1 MSTERIEKETSVVP
15 ASAAASGERSAERGG
30 DGPKKGRVLVDQQVV
45 QRCLEGDERAWEKLY
60 RKCHPRLRKAIEL
73 LLGVDAS
80 DGHVIEEIAARVWYA
95 LLKDNHRLLAAYD
108 ADRDSALD
116 GFLMGLARIEIL
128 RYTRSE
134 RRRHSH
140 EMSGGRNRLEEQR
153 VSDWQLATM
162 MDEFT
167 STLTAGERKFMERFL
182 TGPVDDQTDAEL
194 EDLPATTVWT
204 RRYRIRRKLNR
215 FLENL

>member
-1 MSTERIEKETSVVP
+1 MSTERIQRQTGVVP
-15 ASAAASGERSAERGG
+15 PSVAASSGRSAERGG
-30 DGPKKGRVLVDQQVV
+30 DASPRRRTLVEHEVV
-45 QRCLEGDERAWEKLY
+45 QRCLAGDERAWEKLY
-60 RKCHPRLRKAIEL
+60 RRCHPRLRKAIEL
-73 LLGVDAS
+73 LLGVEAS
-80 DGHVIEEIAARVWYA
+80 DGHVIEEIASRVWYA
-95 LLKDNHRLLAAYD
+95 LWKDDHRLLAAYD

-116 GFLMGLARIEIL
+116 SFLMGLARIEIL

-140 EMSGGRNRLEEQR
+140 EMSGGRKRLEEER

-162 MDEFT
+162 MDEF
-167 STLTAGERKFMERFL
+167 SATLTPGERAFMERFL
-182 TGPVDDQTDAEL
+182 TVPVDGQADAEL
-194 EDLPATTVWT
+194 ENLPPTTVWT

>member
-1 MSTERIEKETSVVP
+1 MSTQNPESDKARTPESPLP
-15 ASAAASGERSAERGG
+15 ASQHATQRGG
-30 DGPKKGRVLVDQQVV
+30 RRSGKRRVFVDQQVV
-45 QRCLEGDERAWEKLY
+45 DRCLAGDERAWEKLY

-73 LLGVDAS
+73 LLGVEAS
-80 DGHVIEEIAARVWYA
+80 DGHVIEEIASRVWYA
-95 LLKDNHRLLAAYD
+95 LWKDNHRLLATYD

-134 RRRHSH
+134 RRRRSH
-140 EMSGGRNRLEEQR
+140 ELSGGRSRLEEQR

-167 STLTAGERKFMERFL
+167 STLTQGERKFMERFL

-194 EDLPATTVWT
+194 ENLPATTVWT

>member
-1 MSTERIEKETSVVP
+1 MSTQNPETDKARTPESPLP
-15 ASAAASGERSAERGG
+15 ASQQATQRDGRRSG
-30 DGPKKGRVLVDQQVV
+30 KGRVLVDQQVV
-45 QRCLEGDERAWEKLY
+45 ERCLAGDERAWEKLY

-140 EMSGGRNRLEEQR
+140 EMSGGRIWLEQQR

-167 STLTAGERKFMERFL
+167 STLTPGEREYMERFL
-182 TGPVDDQTDAEL
+182 TGPVDDRTDAEL
-194 EDLPATTVWT
+194 ADLPPTTIWT
-204 RRYRIRRKLNR
+204 RRYRVRRKLNR